1 MTARSY
7 HIGVDVGGTFTD
19 LVAAEEGSGRTVTL
33 KVPSTPRA
41 PEQAVLDALRSFL
54 SMPADRDNGP
64 PAVALICH
72 STTVATNALLG
83 QLHLTPPR
91 VGLLTTEGFRDVLE
105 IGRQARSEVYNL
117 FVVRPRPLVERHDR
131 LGVPERVDAH
141 GAVLR
146 PLDEEAVRRALA
158 QLHADGVRDVAVVF
172 LHSYVNST
180 HEQRVAALAAADFPA
195 LAVTLSSDV
204 DPEYREYERAST
216 TVVTAALRP
225 IVSGY
230 LGRLEEGV
238 RALGIAAPLL
248 VMGSHG
254 GMADLRAA
262 AARPAGLLES
272 GPASGLA
279 AAAELARR
287 LELARVLSLDMG
299 GTTAKAGTILHG
311 APETVTEYEAAG
323 RTHSGRQV
331 RGSGYPV
338 RFPFLD
344 LAEVSA
350 GGGTIAHVD
359 AGGALRVGPMS
370 AGADPGPVC
379 YARGGADPTVT
390 DANLLLGRLNPAHL
404 LGGAMPVDRDAAM
417 RAMAALARRL
427 NLETMDLAAGIIRL
441 INADMARALRIVSVE
456 RGHDP
461 RRFTMV
467 AFGGG
472 GPLHACALAAGLGV
486 PRAIVPPGPG
496 LFSAAG
502 LLTSPLKVALV
513 RPVLT
518 AAAEARPHELAALS
532 AAMEAEAVSEL
543 TRQGAAPAT
552 IEVAHTLDLRYA
564 GQSYELAVPAEPGTG
579 EWVDGVVA
587 RFHERHREVYGYA
600 SPEHAV
606 EVVAARTTA
615 TAPAGTATAPGS
627 PPAAAG
633 VAPEPSSVRPVY
645 SDEVGDFTPT
655 SVFWR
660 DDLPVGT
667 ALAGPAV
674 VEQYDSTTLLHPGW
688 RLTVDGT
695 GNLVLQAAGS

>member
-1 MTARSY
+1 
-7 HIGVDVGGTFTD
+7 
-19 LVAAEEGSGRTVTL
+19 
-33 KVPSTPRA
+33 
-41 PEQAVLDALRSFL
+41 
-54 SMPADRDNGP
+54 
-64 PAVALICH
+64 
-72 STTVATNALLG
+72 
-83 QLHLTPPR
+83 
-91 VGLLTTEGFRDVLE
+91 
-105 IGRQARSEVYNL
+105 
-117 FVVRPRPLVERHDR
+117 
-131 LGVPERVDAH
+131 
-141 GAVLR
+141 VLR
-146 PLDEEAVRRALA
+146 PLDEEAVRRTLA

-172 LHSYVNST
+172 LHSYVNPA
-180 HEQRVAALAAADFPA
+180 HEQRVAALATEFPE

-238 RALGIAAPLL
+238 RALGVAAPLL

-262 AARPAGLLES
+262 AARPAGLIES

-287 LELARVLSLDMG
+287 LELERVLSLDMG
-299 GTTAKAGTILHG
+299 GTTAKAGTVLHG
-311 APETVTEYEAAG
+311 APETVAEFEAAG
-323 RTHSGRQV
+323 RTHSGRHV

-379 YARGGADPTVT
+379 YGRGGADPTVT
-390 DANLLLGRLNPAHL
+390 DAHLLLGRLNPAHL

-417 RAMAALARRL
+417 RAMATLARRL
-427 NLETMDLAAGIIRL
+427 DLDTTDLAAGIVRL
-441 INADMARALRIVSVE
+441 ISADMARALRIVSVE

-518 AAAEARPHELAALS
+518 AATEAHPHELAALL

-543 TRQGAAPAT
+543 TRQGATPAT
-552 IEVAHTLDLRYA
+552 IKVAHTLDLRYT

-579 EWVDGVVA
+579 KWVDGLVV

-606 EVVAARTTA
+606 EIVAARTTA
-615 TAPAGTATAPGS
+615 TAPAGMATAPG
-627 PPAAAG
+627 PPPSAPAG
-633 VAPEPSSVRPVY
+633 RTPEPRSVRPVY
-645 SDEVGDFTPT
+645 FDEAGGFTATP
-655 SVFWR
+655 VFWR

-688 RLTVDGT
+688 HLVVDRT
-695 GNLVLQAAGS
+695 ENLVLRSVITEALLRQPPKQDDATVARSTDI

>member
-1 MTARSY
+1 MTAHSY
-7 HIGVDVGGTFTD
+7 RIGVDVGGTFTD
-19 LVAAEEGSGRTVTL
+19 LVAVEEGSGRTVTL

-54 SMPADRDNGP
+54 STPADCDNDP

-117 FVVRPRPLVERHDR
+117 FVVRPRSLV
-131 LGVPERVDAH
+131 
-141 GAVLR
+141 
-146 PLDEEAVRRALA
+146 
-158 QLHADGVRDVAVVF
+158 
-172 LHSYVNST
+172 
-180 HEQRVAALAAADFPA
+180 EQRVAALAAADFPA

-230 LGRLEEGV
+230 LARLEEGV
-238 RALGIAAPLL
+238 RALDLAAPLL

-287 LELARVLSLDMG
+287 LELERVLSLDMG

-417 RAMAALARRL
+417 RAMAALGKRL
-427 NLETMDLAAGIIRL
+427 NLDTMDLAAGIIRL

-472 GPLHACALAAGLGV
+472 GPLHACALAAVLGV
-486 PRAIVPPGPG
+486 PRVVVPPGPG

-518 AAAEARPHELAALS
+518 AATEAHPHELAALL

-579 EWVDGVVA
+579 DWVDGAVA
-587 RFHERHREVYGYA
+587 RFHERHSEVYSYA

-606 EVVAARTTA
+606 EIVAARTTA
-615 TAPAGTATAPGS
+615 TAPASTATAPA
-627 PPAAAG
+627 PPPSVPTRAT
-633 VAPEPSSVRPVY
+633 PEPRSVREVY
-645 SDEVGDFTPT
+645 FDE
-655 SVFWR
+655 
-660 DDLPVGT
+660 
-667 ALAGPAV
+667 A
-674 VEQYDSTTLLHPGW
+674 
-688 RLTVDGT
+688 
-695 GNLVLQAAGS
+695 